1 MGRAKRR
8 IYRGG
13 NWSMS
18 VSVANSK
25 SSDHLAL
32 EEEIKINPLKENIKL
47 AGIRLALLAA
57 VLLVWELASGTLI
70 DKFWMSQ
77 PSDIFLTLYS
87 WLLSGE
93 LFFHMGITAQEMFI
107 GFFIGATGGA
117 ILGFILGRLEY
128 VAKILDPFIMALYSL
143 PKVALAPLFILWFG
157 IGIEMKIVFAA
168 VIVFY
173 LVFFN
178 TYAGVKNVDNDLL
191 DNIRLMGATERQILM
206 KVTIPSALNWVFVGL
221 KMSVPYALIGAV
233 IGEITASNRGV
244 GFLISYSAGQFD
256 TAGTFAAILILMFMS
271 VLLNFGL
278 GIMEKR
284 LLRWKQTNVN

>member
-1 MGRAKRR
+1 
-8 IYRGG
+8 
-13 NWSMS
+13 MS
-18 VSVANSK
+18 VIVANSK
-25 SSDHLAL
+25 ESEVSNEHIDL
-32 EEEIKINPLKENIKL
+32 EGEKKISPFKENLKIV
-47 AGIRLALLAA
+47 AIRLALLVT
-57 VLLVWELASGTLI
+57 VLLTWEIASGTII
-70 DKFWMSQ
+70 DPFWMSE
-77 PSDIFLTLYS
+77 PSAIFQTLYA

-93 LFFHMGITAQEMFI
+93 LFFHLSITAQEMFI

-117 ILGFILGRLEY
+117 ILGFILGQWDFG
-128 VAKILDPFIMALYSL
+128 AKILDPFIMAMYSL

-191 DNIRLMGATERQILM
+191 DNIRLMGASKWQIVK

-271 VLLNFGL
+271 VSLNFGL
-278 GIMEKR
+278 GALEKR
-284 LLRWKQTNVN
+284 FLRWKVTNTN

>member
-1 MGRAKRR
+1 
-8 IYRGG
+8 
-13 NWSMS
+13 MS
-18 VSVANSK
+18 VIVANSK
-25 SSDHLAL
+25 ESEVSNEHIDL
-32 EEEIKINPLKENIKL
+32 EGEKKISPFRENLKI
-47 AGIRLALLAA
+47 AAIRLGLLVT
-57 VLLVWELASGTLI
+57 VLLTWEIASGTII
-70 DKFWMSQ
+70 DPFWMSE
-77 PSDIFLTLYS
+77 PSAIFQTLYT

-93 LFFHMGITAQEMFI
+93 LFFHLSITAQEMFI

-117 ILGFILGRLEY
+117 ILGFILGQWDFG
-128 VAKILDPFIMALYSL
+128 AKILDPFIMAMYSL

-191 DNIRLMGATERQILM
+191 DNIRLMGASKWQIVK

-271 VLLNFGL
+271 VSLNFGL
-278 GIMEKR
+278 GALEKR
-284 LLRWKQTNVN
+284 FLRWKVTNTN

>member
-1 MGRAKRR
+1 
-8 IYRGG
+8 
-13 NWSMS
+13 MS
-18 VSVANSK
+18 VIVANSK
-25 SSDHLAL
+25 ESEVSNEHIDL
-32 EEEIKINPLKENIKL
+32 EGEKKISPFKENLKIV
-47 AGIRLALLAA
+47 AIRLALLVT
-57 VLLVWELASGTLI
+57 VLLTWEIASGTII
-70 DKFWMSQ
+70 DPFWMSE
-77 PSDIFLTLYS
+77 PSAIFQTLYA

-93 LFFHMGITAQEMFI
+93 LFFHLSITAQEMFI

-117 ILGFILGRLEY
+117 ILGFILGQWDFG
-128 VAKILDPFIMALYSL
+128 AKILDPFIMALYSL

-191 DNIRLMGATERQILM
+191 DNIRLMGASKWQIVK

-271 VLLNFGL
+271 VSLNFGL
-278 GIMEKR
+278 GALEKR
-284 LLRWKQTNVN
+284 FLRWKVTNTN

>member
-1 MGRAKRR
+1 
-8 IYRGG
+8 
-13 NWSMS
+13 MS
-18 VSVANSK
+18 VIVANSK
-25 SSDHLAL
+25 ESEVSNEHIDL
-32 EEEIKINPLKENIKL
+32 EGEKKISPFKENLKIV
-47 AGIRLALLAA
+47 AIRLALLVT
-57 VLLVWELASGTLI
+57 VLLTWEIASGTII
-70 DKFWMSQ
+70 DPFWMSE
-77 PSDIFLTLYS
+77 PSAIFQTLYT

-93 LFFHMGITAQEMFI
+93 LFFHLSITAQEMFI

-117 ILGFILGRLEY
+117 ILGFILGQWDFG
-128 VAKILDPFIMALYSL
+128 AKILDPFIMALYSL

-191 DNIRLMGATERQILM
+191 DNIRLMGASKWQIVK

-271 VLLNFGL
+271 VSLNFGL
-278 GIMEKR
+278 GALEKR
-284 LLRWKQTNVN
+284 FLRWKVTNTN

>member
-1 MGRAKRR
+1 
-8 IYRGG
+8 
-13 NWSMS
+13 MS
-18 VSVANSK
+18 VIVANSK
-25 SSDHLAL
+25 ESEVQNEHIELENEKKSS
-32 EEEIKINPLKENIKL
+32 PFKENIKIHL
-47 AGIRLALLAA
+47 IRFSLLIT
-57 VLLVWELASGTLI
+57 VLLTWEIASGTLI
-70 DKFWMSQ
+70 DPFWMSE
-77 PSDIFLTLYS
+77 PSAIFQTLYS
-87 WLLSGE
+87 WLISGE
-93 LFFHMGITAQEMFI
+93 LFFHLGITAQEMFI
-107 GFFIGATGGA
+107 GFFIGASAGA
-117 ILGFILGRLEY
+117 IVGFILGQWDFG
-128 VAKILDPFIMALYSL
+128 AKILDPFIMALYSL

-191 DNIRLMGATERQILM
+191 DNIRLMGATKWQVLA

-271 VLLNFGL
+271 VTLNFVL
-278 GIMEKR
+278 GALEKR
-284 LLRWKQTNVN
+284 FLRWKLTNTN